1 VQASAGFGKI
11 AVMIDSAAAPLPDA
25 SRVASA
31 LGATWALLAET
42 LEQGWARHDHGIYT
56 LVTGVPIA
64 SLNGVWVVGEEVNA
78 DVVAASLASVAE
90 ARVPFCLE
98 ARPAWREQGASVAAT
113 CELAESTDIP
123 LMASAGP
130 FNPGSI
136 DRLSIRE
143 LDPREAQV
151 HSDVAGPAF
160 GAPPELLARVITAK
174 VLGRPQ
180 VRCYVGEVDRE
191 PVVTATAVTIDDAV
205 GIFNVGTAAPHQRRG
220 YGAAITA
227 HAALDG
233 RTAGAKWAWLQSTE
247 AGYGVYE
254 RLGFTTLER
263 WPLWTSAS

>member
-1 VQASAGFGKI
+1 
-11 AVMIDSAAAPLPDA
+11 MTDSAAGPLPDA
-25 SRVASA
+25 GRVASA

-42 LEQGWARHDHGIYT
+42 LQQGWARHDDGIYT

-64 SLNGVWVVGEEVNA
+64 SLNGVWVVGEQVDA
-78 DVVAASLASVAE
+78 DAVAAGLASVAE
-90 ARVPFCLE
+90 SCVPFCLE
-98 ARPAWREQGASVAAT
+98 VRPAWREQGASVAAT

-123 LMASAGP
+123 LMVSAGP

-143 LDPREAQV
+143 LDPSEAQV

-160 GAPPELLARVITAK
+160 GAPPELLARVITAE

-180 VRCYVGEVDRE
+180 VRSYLGEVDRE
-191 PVVTATAVTIDDAV
+191 PVVTAMSVTIGDAV
-205 GIFNVGTAAPHQRRG
+205 GIFNVATPGPHRRRG

-233 RTAGAKWAWLQSTE
+233 RIAGAEWAWLQSTE

-263 WPLWTSAS
+263 WPSWISPS